1 MSWQKLGIT
10 LLGKLSFSGGSHKV
24 TIPKKVVDA
33 YDLYGVDEIEI
44 RIVAVK
50 RPPAAEEPKA

>member
-24 TIPKKVVDA
+24 TIPKKVVEA
-33 YDLYGVDEIEI
+33 YDLWDVDKIEI
-44 RIVAVK
+44 RIERVR
-50 RPPAAEEPKA
+50 RPPAAEKTEA

>member
-1 MSWQKLGIT
+1 MSWEKLGIT

-33 YDLYGVDEIEI
+33 YNLWGVDKIEFEI
-44 RIVAVK
+44 RRVK
-50 RPPAAEEPKA
+50 RPPAAEET